1 MKMPKTLSELQ
12 ERMIAKVLTLDTT
25 NYVWVNN
32 GEVNSLNNMKAKGL
46 VVGDC
51 YGSLQ
56 IRHLTERVK
65 NVFFLENEPTF
76 MIQNFHGEGW
86 LIFDARRYV
95 CKVYKEPDA
104 RRVVEA
110 LKLLARTEAT
120 QSQAA

>member
-1 MKMPKTLSELQ
+1 MPKTLTTLQ
-12 ERMIAKVLTLDTT
+12 EQMIAKVLTLTT
-25 NYVWVNN
+25 SDYVWVNN
-32 GEVNSLNNMKAKGL
+32 GEVHSLNNLKAKGL

-65 NVFFLENEPTF
+65 NVFFLENDSTF
-76 MIQNFHGEGW
+76 MIRNFHGEGW
-86 LIFDARRYV
+86 LIFDAKQYV
-95 CKVYKEPDA
+95 CKVYPEPAA

-110 LKLLARTEAT
+110 LKLLARTEAA

>member
-1 MKMPKTLSELQ
+1 MPKTLTPLQ
-12 ERMIAKVLTLDTT
+12 EQMIAKVLTLDTT

-46 VVGDC
+46 VTGDC

-65 NVFFLENEPTF
+65 TVFFAENDSTF
-76 MIQNFHGEGW
+76 MIRNFHGEGW
-86 LIFDARRYV
+86 LIFDAKQHV
-95 CKVYKEPDA
+95 CKVYKEPAA

-110 LKLLARTEAT
+110 LKLVARTESL